1 MSQDKT
7 VWSLEYRK
15 RGHLAGVGGRYWEN
29 NCLYLILLLTSIF
42 YWFLPLVKAKQTPKG
57 KGVLAST

>member
-15 RGHLAGVGGRYWEN
+15 RGHLAGVGARYWEN
-29 NCLYLILLLTSIF
+29 NYLYLILL
-42 YWFLPLVKAKQTPKG
+42 
-57 KGVLAST
+57 